1 MDIRMPEM
9 NGLEAARAIRALEH
23 SDAPAVPIIA
33 MTANAFREDMEM
45 AGQAG
50 MTGFVPKPIDVHHLY
65 EVLRGALAKGDG
77 VPYMPINR
85 KDD

>member
-1 MDIRMPEM
+1 
-9 NGLEAARAIRALEH
+9 
-23 SDAPAVPIIA
+23 

-45 AGQAG
+45 AGPGPG